1 MENGFVDSVGDEFV
15 DTVGDTGESGTNWE
29 SSIDV

>member
-1 MENGFVDSVGDEFV
+1 MENGFVDSVGDGFV